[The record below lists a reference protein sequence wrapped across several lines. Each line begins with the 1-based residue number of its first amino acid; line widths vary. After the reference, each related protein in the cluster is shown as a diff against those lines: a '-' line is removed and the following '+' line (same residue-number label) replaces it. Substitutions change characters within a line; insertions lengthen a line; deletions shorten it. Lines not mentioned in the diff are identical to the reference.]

1 MVVDDEH
8 ADRVGRIARPRG
20 PPLGGG
26 GGGAALPG
34 HRHGFAS
41 LGILAHL
48 SRGVEQTPLPPFT
61 VSDLKLPEGRGR
73 PGAIPAAT
81 TPLSPYVTGSSAV
94 FRVSRGRRP
103 PTKSENAGRP
113 GRPRHGTAPVGP
125 AGAASIP
132 VPFLT
137 PRRA

>member
-48 SRGVEQTPLPPFT
+48 SRGVEETPLPPFT
-61 VSDLKLPEGRGR
+61 VSDLKLPEGRA
-73 PGAIPAAT
+73 PG
-81 TPLSPYVTGSSAV
+81 SPPEFFAGSGVA
-94 FRVSRGRRP
+94 
-103 PTKSENAGRP
+103 P
-113 GRPRHGTAPVGP
+113 GTNGV
-125 AGAASIP
+125 GAAP
-132 VPFLT
+132 
-137 PRRA
+137 A